1 MADFYANEFI
11 GVVDG
16 TVNPPKRADARVVG
30 SRLHGIRAVKP
41 TNQALAAADRLYIGR
56 KRKGE
61 TVQCIEVN
69 ASASLGTSTLS
80 VGPTGTPAKYVNA
93 KTMTVADVPTPIG
106 PNTATSD
113 DDPDG
118 AYEDLWLTVG
128 VATIAAGTLLVID
141 VTIRGNN

>member
-11 GVVDG
+11 GVTDG
-16 TVNPPKRADARVVG
+16 TKNPPARADARLVG

-41 TNQALAAADRLYIGR
+41 AGQALAAGDRLYIGR

-61 TVQCIEVN
+61 TVECIEVT
-69 ASASLGTSTLS
+69 ASASLSTSTLS
-80 VGPTGTPAKYVNA
+80 VGPTGSATKYANA

-106 PNTATSD
+106 PAAAASD

-128 VATIAAGTLLVID
+128 TTTIAGGTILVID
-141 VTIRGNN
+141 TTIRGVN

>member
-16 TVNPPKRADARVVG
+16 TVSPPRRADARVVG

-61 TVQCIEVN
+61 TVECIEVT
-69 ASASLGTSTLS
+69 ASVNLTTTTLS
-80 VGPTGTPAKYVNA
+80 VGPTSAATKYANA
-93 KTMTVADVPTPIG
+93 KTMTVADIPTPIG
-106 PNTATSD
+106 PAAAASD

-118 AYEDLWLTVG
+118 VDEDLWLTVG
-128 VATIAAGTLLVID
+128 VTAIAAGTLLVVD
-141 VTIRGNN
+141 TTIRGVN